1 MKDLIEYIAKS
12 LVDDVAAV
20 SVSQKKD
27 RGVLVYTLTVADDE
41 TGRIIGKDGKVANAI
56 RVLLRTASANNG
68 DHVALKI
75 I

>member
-1 MKDLIEYIAKS
+1 MKDLIEYIAQS

-56 RVLLRTASANNG
+56 RVLLRTASASNG